1 VTEPIRRGGDGP
13 GAVGPG
19 APGSRARGRGGVVEG
34 TLDAVRSSFGLLTL
48 VPVRVTGPF
57 DAGRVR
63 RAMLA
68 APFVGLV
75 LGVAADVVVLFFRV
89 FGPNV
94 RFNPPTLLPA
104 VAGVAVLTLLTR
116 ALHLD
121 GLADVAD
128 SHGAGP
134 DRERALA
141 IMKDSRIGTYGTL
154 ALVFAVLLQ
163 ISGLSVAITD
173 HRGTVTLIV
182 ASMTG
187 RLAATW
193 ACVNTRPAR
202 PAGLGAMVAGSVRAG
217 EAGVLT
223 VAVLFVSGLAG
234 LLDVDGGAPSRA
246 ARAVIL
252 CLVGLGAGYLA
263 TRVYERR
270 FGGITGDL
278 LGAVVEISATVV
290 VLGMSL
296 TPPNRLV
303 DLLGH

>member
-1 VTEPIRRGGDGP
+1 VIE
-13 GAVGPG
+13 AL
-19 APGSRARGRGGVVEG
+19 RA
-34 TLDAVRSSFGLLTL
+34 SFSLLTL
-48 VPVRVTGPF
+48 IPVGPADRLDQRRVTQ
-57 DAGRVR
+57 
-63 RAMLA
+63 AMLA

-75 LGVAADVVVLFFRV
+75 LGVIADIFVLFFRI

-94 RFNPPTLLPA
+94 RYNPPTLLPA

-134 DRERALA
+134 DRERALT
-141 IMKDSRIGTYGTL
+141 IMRDSRIGAYGTL
-154 ALVFAVLLQ
+154 ALIFAILLQ
-163 ISGLSVAITD
+163 VGGLSVAITD

-193 ACVNTRPAR
+193 ACVNTRAAR
-202 PAGLGAMVAGSVRAG
+202 PNGLGALVAGSVRTGPAI
-217 EAGVLT
+217 AVT
-223 VAVLFVSGLAG
+223 VAVFVVSGLAG

-246 ARAVIL
+246 ARAIIVAAVAL
-252 CLVGLGAGYLA
+252 AVGYLA
-263 TRVYERR
+263 TRIYERR
-270 FGGITGDL
+270 FGGITGDV
-278 LGAVVEISATVV
+278 LGAVVEITATVA
-290 VLGMSL
+290 VLGMAL

-303 DLLGH
+303 DLIGH